1 MVKQQHHIKQ
11 KRRIKYKIIYYL
23 LFSMLHL
30 LVFVNEPAQT
40 FKLQVSP
47 LVNLK
52 KNYISPLIKNLTSVK
67 IYKQTQHE
75 ETEEANHEKKNCII
89 FFTGASS
96 FISPKIYNNFFTELM
111 NNNIDVY
118 VPSFNYNNYNILVQT
133 LKNEYGKVI
142 IAGHSSGAT
151 VALKNIESH
160 NNNQTIEK
168 VILLDPVNTR
178 LSNTSK
184 PYNIESISSIL
195 YLYALKS
202 YKITFDPFGLP
213 FIPILKIPPQ
223 LLTNQTSKNIKIIT
237 AKNHGHA
244 DILNKE
250 YGDFMHNTR
259 IAVGNKNRTE
269 ENINDYHKWL
279 SHQIK
284 SYIE

>member
-1 MVKQQHHIKQ
+1 MIKQ
-11 KRRIKYKIIYYL
+11 KQPIKQKILYYF
-23 LFSMLHL
+23 LFSLLHL

-40 FKLQVSP
+40 FKLQVNP
-47 LVNLK
+47 LTHLK
-52 KNYISPLIKNLTSVK
+52 KRYISPLIKNLTSVK
-67 IYKQTQHE
+67 IYKQS
-75 ETEEANHEKKNCII
+75 NHESKHESKSCLI

-96 FISPKIYNNFFTELM
+96 FISPKIYDNFFIELM

-118 VPSFNYNNYNILVQT
+118 VPSFNYENFYILAQT
-133 LKNEYGKVI
+133 LKNEYGKVV

-151 VALKNIESH
+151 VALKNIETY
-160 NNNQTIEK
+160 NQNQIIDK
-168 VILLDPVNTR
+168 LILLDPVNTR

-184 PYNIESISSIL
+184 PYNVETISSIL

-213 FIPILKIPPQ
+213 FIPILKIHPE
-223 LLTNQTSKNIKIIT
+223 LLTTKTPKNIKTLT
-237 AKNHGHA
+237 AKTHGHA

-269 ENINDYHKWL
+269 ENINVYHQWL